1 MWDNV
6 IVIFEVLI
14 RHFIWL
20 MMPARRTQEILML
33 RKELQVLKRGTK
45 RPKLTSSDRL
55 FFVSLLRLNERVV
68 ANIVTISP
76 NTVLAWHRKLAARRW
91 TVRQK
96 SLGRPVTE
104 DEVRNLVIEMKT
116 NNPRWG
122 ARRIVGEL
130 RKLGKSISK
139 STVLNILKASGLPSG
154 GPRQDQSWYR
164 FLRSHGQRFFA
175 CDFLTVDTAFLRPLY
190 VFALMDTSN
199 RQIISIAVTKNPTAV
214 WLETV
219 VRNAFMD
226 MGDTPKF
233 MVSDRDGI
241 YGAWFGK
248 FLSDCYD
255 ITLYRTPPRT
265 PNCNAY
271 IERWNRTVRE
281 ELLDH
286 RIIFGERDL
295 RRLLREYVDY
305 FNQARPH
312 QSLGQDSPC
321 RQHGVVGFER
331 SKVRR
336 QRLVDGL
343 IVSYS
348 MAV

>member
-1 MWDNV
+1 
-6 IVIFEVLI
+6 
-14 RHFIWL
+14 
-20 MMPARRTQEILML
+20 
-33 RKELQVLKRGTK
+33 
-45 RPKLTSSDRL
+45 
-55 FFVSLLRLNERVV
+55 
-68 ANIVTISP
+68 
-76 NTVLAWHRKLAARRW
+76 
-91 TVRQK
+91 
-96 SLGRPVTE
+96 
-104 DEVRNLVIEMKT
+104 MKT
-116 NNPRWG
+116 NNPPWG

-130 RKLGKSISK
+130 RKLGKIISK
-139 STVLNILKASGLPSG
+139 SNVLNILKASGLPSG

-175 CDFLTVDTAFLRPLY
+175 CDFLTVDTAFLRRLY

-199 RQIISIAVTKNPTAV
+199 RQIISIAVTKNPTAA

-219 VRNAFMD
+219 VRNAFMYLED
-226 MGDTPKF
+226 YPKF
-233 MVSDRDGI
+233 MASDRDGI
-241 YGAWFGK
+241 YGEWFGK
-248 FLSDCYD
+248 FLSDCYG
-255 ITLYRTPPRT
+255 ITLYRTPPGT

-295 RRLLREYVDY
+295 RRLLRDYVDY
-305 FNQARPH
+305 FNQVRPH

-336 QRLVDGL
+336 QR
-343 IVSYS
+343 
-348 MAV
+348 

>member
-1 MWDNV
+1 M
-6 IVIFEVLI
+6 
-14 RHFIWL
+14 
-20 MMPARRTQEILML
+20 
-33 RKELQVLKRGTK
+33 
-45 RPKLTSSDRL
+45 
-55 FFVSLLRLNERVV
+55 FFVALLRLNQRVV
-68 ANIVTISP
+68 GTIVTISP

-91 TVRQK
+91 TYRQK
-96 SLGRPVTE
+96 PLGLPVTE

-122 ARRIVGEL
+122 ARRLVGEL
-130 RKLGKSISK
+130 RKLGRIISK
-139 STVLNILKASGLPSG
+139 STVLNILKASGFPSG
-154 GPRQDQSWYR
+154 GPRQNESWYR

-175 CDFLTVDTAFLRPLY
+175 CDFLTVDTAFLRRLY

-214 WLETV
+214 WLATV
-219 VRNAFMD
+219 IRNAFMEIED
-226 MGDTPKF
+226 YPKF

-241 YGAWFGK
+241 YGEWFGK

-255 ITLYRTPPRT
+255 ITLYRTPPLM
-265 PNCNAY
+265 PNCNPY
-271 IERWNRTVRE
+271 IERWNRTARE

-321 RQHGVVGFER
+321 RQYAVVGFER

-336 QRLVDGL
+336 ERLVDGL

-348 MAV
+348 MAA